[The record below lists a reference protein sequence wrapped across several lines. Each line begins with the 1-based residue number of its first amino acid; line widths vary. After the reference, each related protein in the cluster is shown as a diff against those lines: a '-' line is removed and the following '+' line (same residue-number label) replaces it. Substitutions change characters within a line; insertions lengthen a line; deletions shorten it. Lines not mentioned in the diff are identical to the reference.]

1 MSTAWEPLIRSV
13 PVPPPR
19 KSLLKRRRHGREAE
33 SRRRTRCRAR
43 GYARARTRARSR
55 ALPRPALSSTGHAS
69 HARPPAHACRLD
81 KHARADAWRNQTLR
95 SNFADGRKPFAVK
108 IPALCRC
115 GAIERRASSSRT
127 GENPDHSRPGTHV
140 LSPRPRPRAQVSASL
155 RPCGRAELALP
166 RRCVGCRPDGAAP
179 PAQVLFLPQIA

>member
-19 KSLLKRRRHGREAE
+19 KSLLKRARPCREAE

-43 GYARARTRARSR
+43 GYARARTRARSC
-55 ALPRPALSSTGHAS
+55 ALPRPALSPTGHAS
-69 HARPPAHACRLD
+69 LARPPAHACRLD
-81 KHARADAWRNQTLR
+81 EHARADAWRNKTLR
-95 SNFADGRKPFAVK
+95 SNFADARKPFAVK

-155 RPCGRAELALP
+155 REYGRAELVL
-166 RRCVGCRPDGAAP
+166 RRGCAGCRSGGASP
-179 PAQVLFLPQIA
+179 RPKVLY